1 MNHRAI
7 TLSVL
12 LIAAAAASPRP
23 ADAQVYPE
31 RIRTAARHRVE
42 AYQRRGGDREEQ
54 VERSTKTVKIG
65 ANGEMDIANIAGD
78 ITITRGS
85 GADANIEI
93 VKTAHARTAD
103 EARELLPLVQVDVVE
118 RAGRAEV
125 RTRYP
130 GDEWRRENRR
140 NVNVSVD
147 FNITA
152 PGGTRVTVKSISGSV
167 SISDIKGGVTAES
180 VSGDIRIANAGH
192 LGMAKSVSGSVEVSD
207 TQVDGALEAGSV
219 SGDVL
224 LRRLKAQRIDA
235 SSISGEVK
243 LEDVTCDRATGQ
255 SVSGGLTFSGP
266 LARGGRYELKSHSG
280 EVRVAIAGGSG
291 FELEASSFSGEVRS
305 DLPITARGGNNSAAG
320 RRRTLTGTYG
330 DGSAILD
337 LSTFSGSVVITKR

>member
-1 MNHRAI
+1 
-7 TLSVL
+7 
-12 LIAAAAASPRP
+12 
-23 ADAQVYPE
+23 
-31 RIRTAARHRVE
+31 
-42 AYQRRGGDREEQ
+42 
-54 VERSTKTVKIG
+54 
-65 ANGEMDIANIAGD
+65 
-78 ITITRGS
+78 
-85 GADANIEI
+85 
-93 VKTAHARTAD
+93 
-103 EARELLPLVQVDVVE
+103 
-118 RAGRAEV
+118 
-125 RTRYP
+125 
-130 GDEWRRENRR
+130 
-140 NVNVSVD
+140 
-147 FNITA
+147 
-152 PGGTRVTVKSISGSV
+152 
-167 SISDIKGGVTAES
+167 
-180 VSGDIRIANAGH
+180 
-192 LGMAKSVSGSVEVSD
+192 MAKSVSGSVDVSD

-305 DLPITARGGNNSAAG
+305 DLPITARGGNNTAAG

>member
-1 MNHRAI
+1 MKHGALAVSI
-7 TLSVL
+7 LVV
-12 LIAAAAASPRP
+12 AAAVCAARS

-31 RIRTAARHRVE
+31 RIRTAAGHRPE

-65 ANGEMDIANIAGD
+65 ANGELDIANIAGD
-78 ITITRGS
+78 ITITRGN
-85 GADANIEI
+85 GGDVNVEI

-103 EARELLPLVQVDVVE
+103 EARELLPLVQVDVVD

-130 GDEWRRENRR
+130 TDEWRRNNRR

-152 PGGTRVTVKSISGSV
+152 PGGTRVTAKSISGNV
-167 SISDIKGGVTAES
+167 SISDIKGGVSAES
-180 VSGDIRIANAGH
+180 VSGDIRIANAGR
-192 LGMAKSVSGSVEVSD
+192 LGTAKSVSGTVDVSD
-207 TQVDGALEAGSV
+207 TEVDGVLEAGSV

-243 LEDVTCDRATGQ
+243 LEDVTCDRVIGQ

-305 DLPITARGGNNSAAG
+305 DLPITTRGVNNTAAG

-330 DGSAILD
+330 DGSAVLD
-337 LSTFSGSVVITKR
+337 LTTFSGSVVITKR